1 MSKILDSAVELNKI
15 QYIAGNNKINFTVD
29 VYSNGAPIADAT
41 AGSYANAAFLQAN
54 AAFESANNVAPQI
67 QPAFDRANNA
77 YIQAN
82 AAFDRANAGGGG
94 LFPANNNWGYLE
106 TESLTAF
113 GERNYN
119 YFAEYDLRQ
128 YPKTGVTIMDM
139 GYIN

>member
-1 MSKILDSAVELNKI
+1 MSKIFDSAVELNKI

-29 VYSNGAPIADAT
+29 VYSNGSPIADAT

-54 AAFESANNVAPQI
+54 ASFAIANNVAPQI
-67 QPAFDRANNA
+67 QPAF
-77 YIQAN
+77 IQAN

-106 TESLTAF
+106 TESLTEF
-113 GERNYN
+113 GENNYN

-128 YPKTGVTIMDM
+128 YPKTGVTTMDM
-139 GYIN
+139 GYLT

>member
-1 MSKILDSAVELNKI
+1 MSKIFDSAVELNKI

-54 AAFESANNVAPQI
+54 SAFNAANNASDTWVRNQ
-67 QPAFDRANNA
+67 ANNA

-94 LFPANNNWGYLE
+94 LFPANNDWGYLE

-139 GYIN
+139 GYLT

>member
-1 MSKILDSAVELNKI
+1 MSKIFDSAVELNKI

-29 VYSNGAPIADAT
+29 VYSNGSPIADAT

-54 AAFESANNVAPQI
+54 AAFAIANNVAPQI
-67 QPAFDRANNA
+67 QPAF
-77 YIQAN
+77 IQAN

-106 TESLTAF
+106 TESLTEF
-113 GERNYN
+113 GENNFN

-139 GYIN
+139 GYLT